1 MRPFARA
8 VMVVIV
14 LGTAFAVTGAP
25 AQGSNAPSNGSGI
38 RLTRAASSGRTGEL
52 GPAAARAM
60 REGPLPADPAAV
72 DRAKGRGGAE
82 AQPSPVAQGPSGPG
96 ISPDPTTLL
105 AWKGISQVDITP
117 SDSTGTIGTTRYI
130 ENINS
135 KVAIYDRTG
144 ALINS
149 ARLATWWSE
158 VGASAFDPQV
168 MWDPGTERFFYAGDA
183 VFSGSDNRLALGWSK
198 TASPSNLTT
207 DWCKYEIL
215 YGSEFPDYPKLGDSR
230 DFAIVGVNV
239 FAGNPFRGSDVI
251 AVGKPPAGTTCP
263 DVATLPF
270 GVGQNLRVG
279 TSVQFTPVPANQTDA
294 NSTGWVLTRPAALP
308 ATNLGLFKVTRN
320 ADGTPNIQ
328 TSGTSIS
335 VTSFNI
341 PPNAPQSST
350 VFTLDTLDAR
360 LTQAVSAIDPLRNN
374 KVGIWT
380 QHTVAGGAGSMV
392 QWYEIDPVSATLL
405 QSGLVKSRSL
415 YTFNGAISPDRVV
428 NGTVKLFGGSMVLGF
443 DVSSASSFPAIR
455 MVSKQGTDTQSKQV
469 KVKSSPGPDL
479 DFACAGLGYCR
490 WGDYAA
496 ATPDPNAF
504 DTITTTGVVWLTS
517 MWTKDGRL
525 TGSSGTSWQTWNW
538 AAQP

>member
-1 MRPFARA
+1 MA
-8 VMVVIV
+8 VVV
-14 LGTAFAVTGAP
+14 LGAVFAVTGP
-25 AQGSNAPSNGSGI
+25 SAQGSNAPSNGSGT
-38 RLTRAASSGRTGEL
+38 RLTWAASLGSPGSV

-72 DRAKGRGGAE
+72 DRAKGRDGAA
-82 AQPSPVAQGPSGPG
+82 AQASPVAQGPTGPG

-117 SDSTGTIGTTRYI
+117 SDSTGSIGTMRYI
-130 ENINS
+130 EDVNS

-144 ALINS
+144 VLIAS
-149 ARLATWWSE
+149 AGLGSWWGE
-158 VGASAFDPQV
+158 VGASVFDPQV
-168 MWDPGTERFFYAGDA
+168 MWDPGTERFFYTGDA
-183 VFSGSDNRLALGWSK
+183 VFSDSDNRLAIGWSK

-207 DWCKYEIL
+207 DWCKYQVT

-251 AVGKPPAGTTCP
+251 ALGKPAAGTACP
-263 DVATLPF
+263 DPATLPF
-270 GVGQNLRVG
+270 GIGRNLKVG
-279 TSVQFTPVPANQTDA
+279 TTDQFTPVPANQTDT
-294 NSTGWVLTRPAALP
+294 NPTGWVLTRPAALP
-308 ATNLGLFKVTRN
+308 ATKIGLFKVTKN
-320 ADGTPNIQ
+320 ADGSPNIQ
-328 TSGTSIS
+328 TSGTTVS
-335 VTSFNI
+335 VSSYTI
-341 PPNAPQSST
+341 PPNAPQSGT
-350 VFTLDTLDAR
+350 AFTLDTLDAR

-380 QHTVAGGAGSMV
+380 QHTVAGGSGSMV

-405 QSGLVKSRSL
+405 QSGVVKSRSL
-415 YTFNGAISPDRVV
+415 YAFNGAISPDRVV

-443 DVSSASSFPAIR
+443 DVSSAGTFPAIR
-455 MVSKQGTDTQSKQV
+455 MVSKQV
-469 KVKSSPGPDL
+469 KVKSSPGPDI

-504 DTITTTGVVWLTS
+504 DTTTTTGVVWLTS

-525 TGSSGTSWQTWNW
+525 TGSNGTSWQTWNW